1 MNYFIAFFIFTV
13 ILFLYIHIV
22 GEYSRSEDLEIY
34 EMDYS
39 DNKQFQEVC
48 NIKQPVLFEFR
59 TIEPQIFQEMTI
71 QNIAAVKDDLKII
84 DSNDYWKDFDTID
97 SISVPIQTAHKLMET
112 DTNSHFFTEHNEG
125 FMEENNLAT
134 KLYPLDKYFK
144 PYGTVQ
150 TKYDFIM
157 GSKQCTTPLRYHNE
171 YRQLMCV
178 ASGKIHVKMSPWK
191 STKYLSPQK
200 DFEKYEF
207 RSPVNVW
214 NPQQKYM
221 HEMDKIKFLEFDVL
235 AGHILYIPPYWWYS
249 IKYSDEPNTCAFV
262 CTYNT
267 IINRIANI
275 SDIGM
280 YMLQQQNI
288 TKKMVGT
295 LNLQGL
301 GLDQSMDRSSGQ
313 SMDHSS
319 GQSMVHSS
327 DHTENSSTLPDNS
340 TTQVKETIKILENQS
355 PKSMI

>member
-1 MNYFIAFFIFTV
+1 MNYFLAFFIFTV

-59 TIEPQIFQEMTI
+59 TIEPQIFQEITI
-71 QNIAAVKDDLKII
+71 QNIASVKDDLKII
-84 DSNDYWKDFDTID
+84 DSNDYWKDLDTVD

-112 DTNSHFFTEHNEG
+112 DTNSHFLTEHNEG

-157 GSKQCTTPLRYHNE
+157 GSKQCNTPLRYHNE

-178 ASGKIHVKMSPWK
+178 TSGKIHVKMSPWK

-207 RSPVNVW
+207 RSPINVW
-214 NPQQKYM
+214 NPQPKYM

-267 IINRIANI
+267 LINRIANI

-301 GLDQSMDRSSGQ
+301 GLDQSLDQDSN
-313 SMDHSS
+313 
-319 GQSMVHSS
+319 
-327 DHTENSSTLPDNS
+327 HTENNSDSHDISHDSSHDSSHDTS
-340 TTQVKETIKILENQS
+340 TSQVEETIKILEHSNS
-355 PKSMI
+355 NTVVKSMI